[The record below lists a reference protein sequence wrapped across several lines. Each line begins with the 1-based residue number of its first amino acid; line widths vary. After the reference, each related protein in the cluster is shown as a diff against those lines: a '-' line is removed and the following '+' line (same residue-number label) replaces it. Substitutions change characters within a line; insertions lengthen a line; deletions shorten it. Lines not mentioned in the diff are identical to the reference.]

1 MGGLK
6 SLNQPVRKLGGTAG
20 LSETLGPVQRSV
32 KTITNTDSPY
42 TVESGDHTILCD
54 CTGGAIQVD
63 LPTAIGNTRELR
75 LKKIDISANAVT
87 IDAFGTET
95 IERALTNTDLDVQG
109 EAFTIQ
115 ADESDYLIMGS
126 F

>member
-1 MGGLK
+1 MSGLEN
-6 SLNQPVRKLGGTAG
+6 LNQPVRVLGGTGAT
-20 LSETLGPVQRSV
+20 SETIGPVLRSV
-32 KTITNTDSPY
+32 KTITNADSPY

-75 LKKIDISANAVT
+75 LKKIDVSANAVT
-87 IDAFGTET
+87 IDAFSAET